1 MAICCALIKHGY
13 SNFSLII
20 LEYCLVAELL
30 IREKHYQ
37 KTLKPE
43 YNIAKDPV
51 APFSGRKHSDAS
63 KTKISDGKTGENNPF
78 FGKNHSDESKII
90 MAEAKKGEK
99 NSMYG
104 KNHTEETKTIMS
116 DAKKG
121 KPRPEGA
128 GSPSQA
134 IEVFD
139 NKNNQTTS
147 YDSMHEAGRA
157 LDIRW
162 TAIKDYFAN
171 NQQKPYKGRYTFKKI

>member
-90 MAEAKKGEK
+90 ISE
-99 NSMYG
+99 
-104 KNHTEETKTIMS
+104 
-116 DAKKG
+116 AKKG
-121 KPRPEGA
+121 KPKVEGS
-128 GSPSQA
+128 GKPSQQ
-134 IEVFD
+134 IEVTD
-139 NKNNQTTS
+139 IKNNQTTT
-147 YDSMHEAGRA
+147 YDSISAAAKSLNILQAVITR
-157 LDIRW
+157 
-162 TAIKDYFAN
+162 YFSN
-171 NQQKPYKGRYTFKKI
+171 NQTKPYKGQYTFKKL